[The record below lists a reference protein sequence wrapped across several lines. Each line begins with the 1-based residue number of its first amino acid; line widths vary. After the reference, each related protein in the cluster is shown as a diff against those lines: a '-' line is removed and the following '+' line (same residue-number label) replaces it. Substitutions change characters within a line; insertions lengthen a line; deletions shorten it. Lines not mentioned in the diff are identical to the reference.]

1 MSGFELHQALDDAM
15 EQAFAANDESRRK
28 GVALATANARFRA
41 LRASEE
47 LKLKAQGMPATLAHD
62 SVYANEEVNRAAML
76 AEVAQSDYDAERE
89 AVLLH
94 KREADIIRE
103 QIAREWQQAGSV
115 V

>member
-1 MSGFELHQALDDAM
+1 MSGLELHQALNDAM
-15 EQAFAANDESRRK
+15 AQAFARNAGAREK

-41 LRASEE
+41 LRAAEE
-47 LKLKAQGMPATLAHD
+47 LRLKRAGMPVSLVHD
-62 SVYANEEVNRAAML
+62 AVFANEEVNRAAML
-76 AEVAQSDYDAERE
+76 AEVAQSDYDTERE

-94 KREADIIRE
+94 KREADILRE